1 MHLAELTRKLV
12 DIESITGREHEVAL
26 FVADYLRGLGA
37 QVEVEEAAPGRP
49 NVFACWG
56 KPLVTLSTHS
66 DTVPPHSSSGEDGE
80 YIYGRGSCDA
90 KGIMAAQIK
99 AAERL
104 REQAAEN
111 FGLLFVVG
119 EERDST
125 GAAFAN
131 DHPRGSR
138 FLINGEPT
146 ENRLALGCKGALRPV
161 LEARGRAAHSAYP
174 ELGESAIEKLLTALV
189 NLRSIPLPCD
199 DLLGASTY
207 NIGLIEGGCAPNV
220 IPDLARAEVLFRLV
234 GSSEPV
240 KQAIARAVAGLAE
253 VHYVLEIPAIRLE
266 VMEGFPTTV
275 VSFTTDIPKLS
286 NWGRPYLV
294 GPGSVRVA
302 HTDHERVAKQELEQ
316 AVGIY
321 SEMTRR
327 LLAECR

>member
-104 REQAAEN
+104 REQATEN

-125 GAAFAN
+125 GATFAN
-131 DHPRGSR
+131 NHPRGSR

-161 LEARGRAAHSAYP
+161 LEARGRSAHSAYP

-199 DLLGASTY
+199 DLLGASTH

-220 IPDLARAEVLFRLV
+220 IPDRAQAEVLFRLV

-253 VHYVLEIPAIRLE
+253 VRYVLEIPAIRLE
-266 VMEGFPTTV
+266 AMEGFPTTV
-275 VSFTTDIPKLS
+275 VSFTTDIPRLS

>member
-1 MHLAELTRKLV
+1 M
-12 DIESITGREHEVAL
+12 
-26 FVADYLRGLGA
+26 
-37 QVEVEEAAPGRP
+37 
-49 NVFACWG
+49 
-56 KPLVTLSTHS
+56 
-66 DTVPPHSSSGEDGE
+66 
-80 YIYGRGSCDA
+80 
-90 KGIMAAQIK
+90 
-99 AAERL
+99 
-104 REQAAEN
+104 
-111 FGLLFVVG
+111 
-119 EERDST
+119 
-125 GAAFAN
+125 
-131 DHPRGSR
+131 
-138 FLINGEPT
+138 
-146 ENRLALGCKGALRPV
+146 
-161 LEARGRAAHSAYP
+161 
-174 ELGESAIEKLLTALV
+174 
-189 NLRSIPLPCD
+189 
-199 DLLGASTY
+199 
-207 NIGLIEGGCAPNV
+207 
-220 IPDLARAEVLFRLV
+220 

>member
-12 DIESITGREHEVAL
+12 DIESITGGEHEVAL

-37 QVEVEEAAPGRP
+37 RVEVQEAAPGRP

-56 KPLVTLSTHS
+56 QPLVTLSSHS
-66 DTVPPHSSSGEDGE
+66 DTVPPYSPSKEDAK

-90 KGIMAAQIK
+90 KGIMASQIK

-104 REQAAEN
+104 REQGIEN

-119 EERDST
+119 EERDSV
-125 GAAFAN
+125 GASFAN

-146 ENRLALGCKGALRPV
+146 DNRLALGSKGALRSV

-189 NLRSIPLPCD
+189 NLRSIPLPSD
-199 DLLGASTY
+199 DVLGASTY
-207 NIGLIEGGCAPNV
+207 NIGLIEGGWAPNV
-220 IPDLARAEVLFRLV
+220 IPDRAQAEVLFRLV

-240 KQAIARAVAGLAE
+240 KQAVAGAVAGLAE
-253 VHYVLEIPAIRLE
+253 VRYVLEIPAIRLE
-266 VMEGFPTTV
+266 AMEGFPTTV
-275 VSFTTDIPKLS
+275 VSFGTDIPRLS

-302 HTDHERVAKQELEQ
+302 HTDHEHVAKQELEQ
-316 AVGIY
+316 AVEIY